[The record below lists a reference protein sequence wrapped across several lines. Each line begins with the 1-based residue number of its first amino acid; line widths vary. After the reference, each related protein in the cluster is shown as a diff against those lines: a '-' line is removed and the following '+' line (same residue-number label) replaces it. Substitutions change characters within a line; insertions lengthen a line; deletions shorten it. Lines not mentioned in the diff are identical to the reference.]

1 MVNSRRSR
9 RIIIG
14 LGSNQDPENHILK
27 AQCYLESAF
36 ENMMFS
42 NPMWTDP
49 IGMPNSAKFLN
60 VVGVG
65 YCRVGEEGALHA
77 LKDIERRCG
86 RIRVSGR
93 LGVIPLDADLL
104 FYDDHFCHEKDWE
117 RDYILKLV
125 RQMEPLFTEEDRAM
139 LADKIV
145 LNQQQSFR

>member
-1 MVNSRRSR
+1 MVGYRRSR

-14 LGSNQDPENHILK
+14 LGSNQDQENHILK
-27 AQCYLESAF
+27 AQRYLKSAF
-36 ENMMFS
+36 KDIDFS
-42 NPMWTDP
+42 DSMWTDP

-65 YCRVGEEGALHA
+65 YCRVGEEGVQHA

-86 RIRVSGR
+86 RIRPSGR

-125 RQMEPLFTEEDRAM
+125 RQMEVFFTNEDRVM

-145 LNQQQSFR
+145 LKP

>member
-1 MVNSRRSR
+1 
-9 RIIIG
+9 
-14 LGSNQDPENHILK
+14 
-27 AQCYLESAF
+27 
-36 ENMMFS
+36 
-42 NPMWTDP
+42 MWTDP

-65 YCRVGEEGALHA
+65 YCRVGEEGVQHA

-86 RIRVSGR
+86 RIRPSGK

-125 RQMEPLFTEEDRAM
+125 RQMEAFFTDEDRAM
-139 LADKIV
+139 LADKIA
-145 LNQQQSFR
+145 LNQHQ

>member
-14 LGSNQDPENHILK
+14 LGSNLNQTINIEQ
-27 AQCYLESAF
+27 AQNYLESAF
-36 ENMMFS
+36 EDMTFS

-65 YCRVGEEGALHA
+65 YCRVGEEGVQHA

-86 RIRVSGR
+86 RIRPSGK

-125 RQMEPLFTEEDRAM
+125 RQMEAFFTNEDRAM

-145 LNQQQSFR
+145 LKP

>member
-9 RIIIG
+9 RIIIA
-14 LGSNQDPENHILK
+14 LGSNLNQTINIEQ
-27 AQCYLESAF
+27 AQNYLESAF
-36 ENMMFS
+36 EDMTFS

-65 YCRVGEEGALHA
+65 YCRVGEEGVQHA

-86 RIRVSGR
+86 RIRPSGR

-125 RQMEPLFTEEDRAM
+125 RQMEVFFTDEDRAM
-139 LADKIV
+139 LADKIA
-145 LNQQQSFR
+145 LNQHQ

>member
-9 RIIIG
+9 RIIIA
-14 LGSNQDPENHILK
+14 LGSNLNQTINIEQ
-27 AQCYLESAF
+27 AQNYLESAF
-36 ENMMFS
+36 EDMTFS

-49 IGMPNSAKFLN
+49 IDMPNSAMFMN

-65 YCRVGEEGALHA
+65 YCRVGEEGVQHA
-77 LKDIERRCG
+77 LKDIERRWG
-86 RIRVSGR
+86 RIRPSGR

-125 RQMEPLFTEEDRAM
+125 RQMEVFFTDEDRAM
-139 LADKIV
+139 LADKIA
-145 LNQQQSFR
+145 LNQHQ